1 MLLSFGQLDG
11 LKLLLFFLYFWCVC
25 VFFLLSSPKLRDSTS
40 TPTPA
45 LQRNGSGGGSQAAG
59 QLGTGT
65 PAAGSMGPSPH
76 MMRRGKNLHPKV
88 VQ

>member
-11 LKLLLFFLYFWCVC
+11 LKLLFFFGVC
-25 VFFLLSSPKLRDSTS
+25 VFFLLSSPKLRDS

-65 PAAGSMGPSPH
+65 PATGSMGPSPH

>member
-11 LKLLLFFLYFWCVC
+11 LKLLLLLCFFFGVC
-25 VFFLLSSPKLRDSTS
+25 VFFLLSSPKLRDS

-65 PAAGSMGPSPH
+65 PVAGSMGPSPH